1 MISWVKASNIY
12 IQKEMENLK
21 QFNMPLTERN
31 PLMYIETLL
40 EMVKLRDEV
49 ARYFTADRE

>member
-1 MISWVKASNIY
+1 LISWVKASNIY